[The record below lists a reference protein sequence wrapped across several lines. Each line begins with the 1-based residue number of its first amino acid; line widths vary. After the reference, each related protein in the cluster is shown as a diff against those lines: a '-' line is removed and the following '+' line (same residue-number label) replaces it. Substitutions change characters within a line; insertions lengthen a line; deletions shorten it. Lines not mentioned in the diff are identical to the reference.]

1 MGLFFEFN
9 MKLSV
14 FVVLLLAAA
23 VSAKVIR
30 LPFTH
35 RPRTQGYT
43 DEVLAID
50 AMGKQGFY
58 KDLTAPVGAGSASLP
73 LTNNNE
79 LDYTLQ
85 LGIGTPPQTFTIDP
99 DTGSSN
105 LWVSTTACQGCG
117 FMHSFNASA
126 SSTYS
131 NLHKSF
137 QITYGSGFV
146 SGNVGQDD
154 VTIAGLRVKNVQFG
168 AVSSA
173 QGFNGA
179 GIDGLM
185 GLAYSSISSDDMPPV
200 FDDIVAQNL
209 VSQNLFSMFLSSEVS
224 QPGELIFGGFCA
236 GTTSSSFFFQ
246 KIVEKE
252 WYVIESK
259 KLLVGPTTASKINEH
274 VTVNSNCQ
282 GNSNN
287 PDITIEFENGKIT
300 LSPDQY
306 IVQLQNQGQTECIL
320 GIQGASLGPFQYIW
334 GDVPMRVAK
343 CVAFDRANS
352 QIGFAI

>member
-1 MGLFFEFN
+1 MG
-9 MKLSV
+9 
-14 FVVLLLAAA
+14 
-23 VSAKVIR
+23 
-30 LPFTH
+30 
-35 RPRTQGYT
+35 GYT

-85 LGIGTPPQTFTIDP
+85 LGIGTPPQMFTIDP

-209 VSQNLFSMFLSSEVS
+209 VSQNFFST
-224 QPGELIFGGFCA
+224 P
-236 GTTSSSFFFQ
+236 
-246 KIVEKE
+246 IVEKE
-252 WYVIESK
+252 WYVVKNEKITVNGDTVSGGFLGEKGIVDSGTS
-259 KLLVGPTTASKINEH
+259 LFIVPPAAASKINEK
-274 VTVNSNCQ
+274 VSVNSNCQ

-287 PDITIEFENGKIT
+287 PDIVVEFSNGKIT

-306 IVQLQNQGQTECIL
+306 IVKLQNQGQTECIL
-320 GIQGASLGPFQYIW
+320 GIQGAQLGPFSSIF
-334 GDVPMRVAK
+334 GDVVMRAAK